1 MKHRR
6 LLAALLTAA
15 VAAAQL
21 ALPAGS
27 GSAAAPASAAFVSWS
42 LQTNEVT
49 QLAPGVTQTV
59 GTYTLDGS
67 VSNYW
72 RISFTKDSGA
82 KLRVV
87 LPNDGTSTG
96 LDTVRHM
103 ADSAVLHGENVV
115 AAVNGDMYNMSTGE
129 PWGVVY
135 REGQLLHGNNVA
147 GRDWDFVGYG
157 KDGSLL
163 GGSAADFDRMWPQL
177 DQAMGL
183 HMVLVENGANV
194 CSDASAT
201 RAPRTAIGMRSDG
214 EIFLVAVDGRSSASA
229 GLSLTEMAD
238 LMVKLGAV
246 WAGNLDG
253 GGSTTVVSREVGAD
267 ALSVQNSPSD
277 GSERRVANAWLIT
290 VPGSPTQAQIDAS
303 DLAVNGRVVSDT
315 TAPLTLRPGQS
326 YQFRMTVQGGSGA
339 PNCFVDDASRFRV
352 TYTGSSGRDY
362 FFRVTALS
370 ASSGSVGVYTQLPG
384 GSAER
389 QCTLNL
395 AA

>member
-1 MKHRR
+1 MCIRDR
-6 LLAALLTAA
+6 LTAA

-129 PWGVVY
+129 PDVY
-135 REGQLLHGNNVA
+135 KRQLM
-147 GRDWDFVGYG
+147 R
-157 KDGSLL
+157 
-163 GGSAADFDRMWPQL
+163 SAASPSTCPSGTRTT
-177 DQAMGL
+177 A
-183 HMVLVENGANV
+183 
-194 CSDASAT
+194 SSAT
-201 RAPRTAIGMRSDG
+201 SAPMSARTP
-214 EIFLVAVDGRSSASA
+214 SSAP
-229 GLSLTEMAD
+229 
-238 LMVKLGAV
+238 
-246 WAGNLDG
+246 
-253 GGSTTVVSREVGAD
+253 
-267 ALSVQNSPSD
+267 SP
-277 GSERRVANAWLIT
+277 
-290 VPGSPTQAQIDAS
+290 
-303 DLAVNGRVVSDT
+303 
-315 TAPLTLRPGQS
+315 
-326 YQFRMTVQGGSGA
+326 
-339 PNCFVDDASRFRV
+339 
-352 TYTGSSGRDY
+352 
-362 FFRVTALS
+362 
-370 ASSGSVGVYTQLPG
+370 
-384 GSAER
+384 
-389 QCTLNL
+389 
-395 AA
+395 

>member
-163 GGSAADFDRMWPQL
+163 GGSA
-177 DQAMGL
+177 
-183 HMVLVENGANV
+183 
-194 CSDASAT
+194 
-201 RAPRTAIGMRSDG
+201 
-214 EIFLVAVDGRSSASA
+214 
-229 GLSLTEMAD
+229 
-238 LMVKLGAV
+238 
-246 WAGNLDG
+246 
-253 GGSTTVVSREVGAD
+253 
-267 ALSVQNSPSD
+267 
-277 GSERRVANAWLIT
+277 
-290 VPGSPTQAQIDAS
+290 
-303 DLAVNGRVVSDT
+303 
-315 TAPLTLRPGQS
+315 
-326 YQFRMTVQGGSGA
+326 
-339 PNCFVDDASRFRV
+339 
-352 TYTGSSGRDY
+352 
-362 FFRVTALS
+362 
-370 ASSGSVGVYTQLPG
+370 
-384 GSAER
+384 
-389 QCTLNL
+389 
-395 AA
+395 

>member
-1 MKHRR
+1 MT
-6 LLAALLTAA
+6 LLERK
-15 VAAAQL
+15 VAR
-21 ALPAGS
+21 
-27 GSAAAPASAAFVSWS
+27 
-42 LQTNEVT
+42 EV
-49 QLAPGVTQTV
+49 G
-59 GTYTLDGS
+59 
-67 VSNYW
+67 
-72 RISFTKDSGA
+72 
-82 KLRVV
+82 
-87 LPNDGTSTG
+87 G
-96 LDTVRHM
+96 LER
-103 ADSAVLHGENVV
+103 GG
-115 AAVNGDMYNMSTGE
+115 AAVN
-129 PWGVVY
+129 
-135 REGQLLHGNNVA
+135 
-147 GRDWDFVGYG
+147 
-157 KDGSLL
+157 
-163 GGSAADFDRMWPQL
+163 L

-183 HMVLVENGANV
+183 HMVLVNNGANV

-253 GGSTTVVSREVGAD
+253 GGRTTVVSREVGAD
-267 ALSVQNSPSD
+267 ALSVQNNPSD

-290 VPGSPTQAQIDAS
+290 VPGSPTQAQINAS

-326 YQFRMTVQGGSGA
+326 YQFRMTVQAGSGA
-339 PNCFVDDASRFRV
+339 PNCFVDDTSRFRV
-352 TYTGSSGRDY
+352 EYKGSSGRDY